1 MEEKKRF
8 FIIALVCVAAALLYW
23 VCPIDLLPDF
33 ITGIGWVDDLIFGL
47 IGFMG
52 SMVNFFLGLSVGIR
66 LTEAKNNQIRWEE
79 DFRQTYGTYYE
90 V

>member
-8 FIIALVCVAAALLYW
+8 FIIALICVAAALLYW
-23 VCPIDLLPDF
+23 VSPIDLMPDF

-52 SMVNFFLGLSVGIR
+52 SMVNFFLGLSVGIK

>member
-8 FIIALVCVAAALLYW
+8 FIIALICVAAALFYW

-66 LTEAKNNQIRWEE
+66 FTEAKNNQIRWEE

>member
-8 FIIALVCVAAALLYW
+8 FIIALICVAAALLYW
-23 VCPIDLLPDF
+23 VSPIDLLPDF